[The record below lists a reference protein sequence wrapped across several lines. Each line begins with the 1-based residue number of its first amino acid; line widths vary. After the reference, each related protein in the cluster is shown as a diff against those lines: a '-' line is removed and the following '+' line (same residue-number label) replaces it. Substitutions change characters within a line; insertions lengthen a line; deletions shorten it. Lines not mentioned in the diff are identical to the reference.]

1 MKKIIITGCCRSGQ
15 RRVHSAFGQAK
26 LRTGYEADVKDSA
39 ITISWMLA
47 VDGDNYMGYH
57 EPYWNRHVD
66 EIWHNVRDPLR
77 CIPSM
82 AARIKAAMWMWQK
95 QYTGL
100 HPASPTFPNRRMF
113 AANFWVRWNEEAE
126 RRGPVWQYR
135 VEDLD
140 KVWPEMWERLGEPVR
155 PFDDRAEQYR
165 GLTAESRV
173 NEIDPIEPL
182 TYDEIK
188 SWSPTVC
195 DEVRRM
201 AARYGYADED

>member
-1 MKKIIITGCCRSGQ
+1 LKKIIITGCCRSGQ
-15 RRVHSAFGQAK
+15 RRVHASFGQVK
-26 LRTGYEADVKDSA
+26 LLAGYEQDVQGAD
-39 ITISWMLA
+39 ITISWMLG
-47 VDGDNYMGYH
+47 VDGDDYMGAH

-66 EIWHNVRDPLR
+66 EVWHNVRDPLR

-82 AARIKAAMWMWQK
+82 AARIKGSLWVWQS

-100 HPASPTFPNRRMF
+100 HPARPTFPNRRMF
-113 AANFWVRWNEEAE
+113 ASLFWVKWNEEVE

-135 VEDLD
+135 VEDINE
-140 KVWPEMWERLGEPVR
+140 VWPEMWDRLGEPLR
-155 PFDDRAEQYR
+155 PMDPRSESYR
-165 GLTAESRV
+165 GQEREKNLP
-173 NEIDPIEPL
+173 PIEPL

-188 SWSPTVC
+188 AWSPSVC